1 MLTRITSIF
10 EVRALVEGIT
20 KEGGGGSGRAKK
32 GCKIPQFLIFL
43 RTVFVISICSS
54 CSPFRYVHKI

>member
-20 KEGGGGSGRAKK
+20 KEGGGGVGW
-32 GCKIPQFLIFL
+32 G
-43 RTVFVISICSS
+43 
-54 CSPFRYVHKI
+54 

>member
-20 KEGGGGSGRAKK
+20 KEGGGWGRV
-32 GCKIPQFLIFL
+32 GL
-43 RTVFVISICSS
+43 RRAV
-54 CSPFRYVHKI
+54 RYLNF